1 MGVVRRYHLMPY
13 PIIPV
18 VTSVVGITATT
29 AISEQLKSPKAIVA
43 FYVEVAKSCYTATG
57 SKRIAC
63 IAAAGVC
70 GLTIIPGPHQAPF
83 MVACAA
89 SLRGAN
95 KL

>member
-1 MGVVRRYHLMPY
+1 MPN

-29 AISEQLKSPKAIVA
+29 AISEQLKSPKAVVA
-43 FYVEVAKSCYTATG
+43 FYVGVTKSCYTATG

-63 IAAAGVC
+63 IAATGVC
-70 GLTIIPGPHQAPF
+70 GLAIIPGPHQGPF
-83 MVACAA
+83 IAACAA
-89 SLRGAN
+89 SLRGIN

>member
-1 MGVVRRYHLMPY
+1 MPN

-29 AISEQLKSPKAIVA
+29 AISEQLKSPKAVVA
-43 FYVEVAKSCYTATG
+43 FYVGVTKSCYTATG

-63 IAAAGVC
+63 IAATGVC
-70 GLTIIPGPHQAPF
+70 GLAIIPGPHQGPF
-83 MVACAA
+83 MAACAA